1 MASTKFDTDVMRV
14 ALTLAERGLGQTSP
28 NPSVGCVIEKH
39 GVIIG
44 RGWTQPGG
52 RPHAET
58 VALAQ
63 AGSDAEG
70 ATAYVTLEPCAHHGQ
85 TPPCAQALI
94 DAGIVRVVAATGD
107 PDPRVAGKGLSMLQ
121 DAGIEV
127 TTGVLKETADALNA
141 GFFLRIQEKRPLFTL
156 KLATSADGR
165 IALETG
171 ESKWITG
178 REARRF
184 GHMLRANHDAILI
197 GIGTALADDPSL
209 DCRIAGLEDR
219 SPSRIVLDTDLRL
232 PVTSK
237 LVATSGGV
245 DTIVL
250 HAEGPGDRVKAL
262 EAAGVQVIKL
272 AAKHSVEAVAA
283 KLADLGFTRVLV
295 EGGGKVHA
303 AFLEVGYADRIMH
316 FSAAKLIGGDGIS
329 AIAPLGLAAL
339 GDAPHFMLE
348 RISRL
353 GPDMLASYVK
363 AE

>member
-1 MASTKFDTDVMRV
+1 MASTEFDTYMMRI
-14 ALTLAERGLGQTSP
+14 ALTLAERGLGQTAP

-58 VALAQ
+58 VALTQ
-63 AGSDAEG
+63 AGTGAVG

-94 DAGIVRVVAATGD
+94 DAGIARVVVATGD
-107 PDPRVAGKGLSMLQ
+107 PDPRVTGKGLSMLQ
-121 DAGIEV
+121 EAGV
-127 TTGVLKETADALNA
+127 DVSTGVLNEAADTLNA
-141 GFFLRIQEKRPLFTL
+141 GFFLRVREKRPLFTL
-156 KLATSADGR
+156 KLATTADGR
-165 IALETG
+165 IALESG

-178 REARRF
+178 QEARRF

-219 SPSRIVLDTDLRL
+219 SPSRVILDTDLRL

-237 LVATSGGV
+237 LVATSGGP

-250 HAEGPGDRVKAL
+250 HTEGARDRVKAL
-262 EAAGVQVIKL
+262 ESAGVQVIKL
-272 AAKHSVEAVAA
+272 PAKHSAEAVAA

-295 EGGGKVHA
+295 EGGAKVHA

-316 FSAAKLIGGDGIS
+316 FSAAKVIGGDGIA

-339 GDAPHFMLE
+339 AEAPHFMLE
-348 RISRL
+348 RIFRL